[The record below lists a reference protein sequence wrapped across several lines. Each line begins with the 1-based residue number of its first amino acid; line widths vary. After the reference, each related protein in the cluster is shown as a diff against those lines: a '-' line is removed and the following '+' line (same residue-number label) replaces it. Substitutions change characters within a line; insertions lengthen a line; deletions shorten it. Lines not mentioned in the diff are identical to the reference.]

1 MKEAEESF
9 RILIS
14 LVRKSITKF
23 EKVSYQSNS
32 KRSRTANEPSA
43 LRTKVIKQHQV
54 CHQQEVTQVLWKCAS
69 NVKIVLELV
78 P

>member
-1 MKEAEESF
+1 MKEAKESF

-32 KRSRTANEPSA
+32 KRSFGYTNTGAG
-43 LRTKVIKQHQV
+43 
-54 CHQQEVTQVLWKCAS
+54 
-69 NVKIVLELV
+69 VKFSLSHPLKFLDRK
-78 P
+78 